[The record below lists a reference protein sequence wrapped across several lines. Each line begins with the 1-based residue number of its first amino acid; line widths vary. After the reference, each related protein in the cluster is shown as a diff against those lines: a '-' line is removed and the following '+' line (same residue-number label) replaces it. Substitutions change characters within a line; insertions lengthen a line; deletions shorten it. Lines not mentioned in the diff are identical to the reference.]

1 MELTRWNR
9 EWEIFHDD
17 EFVMRSSIDLI
28 SARTKISLL
37 LLVTR
42 ASPTNQCDVQGEIVQ
57 IADESQVG

>member
-1 MELTRWNR
+1 
-9 EWEIFHDD
+9 
-17 EFVMRSSIDLI
+17 MRSSIDLI

-42 ASPTNQCDVQGEIVQ
+42 ASPTNQCDVQGEVVQ